1 MAENIIAA
9 VAGLDEAEALVHR
22 AWAWACVQ
30 HALCGMSHRW
40 KALVEAVPTLINMP
54 INMPTHMPMPM
65 PKPIHIPTNTHIHM
79 PITCPYPGD

>member
-54 INMPTHMPMPM
+54 INMPTHMPMP
-65 PKPIHIPTNTHIHM
+65 IYAQAYTHSYKHTYTYAYHM
-79 PITCPYPGD
+79 PI